1 MIDPEIKKALEHIDA
16 LIELA
21 GLDKS
26 ESATETFINLL
37 DEAVI
42 TAREEVE
49 RSFQQGLCFD
59 CRWIVAETLVQ
70 FKKEKK
76 ARLQ

>member
-1 MIDPEIKKALEHIDA
+1 MAKTNEELQKAVEHLDA

-26 ESATETFINLL
+26 ESATATFVEFL

-42 TAREEVE
+42 KARQAISE
-49 RSFQQGLCFD
+49 SHGQGLSYD
-59 CRWIVAETLVQ
+59 CRWIIAETL
-70 FKKEKK
+70 
-76 ARLQ
+76 LQRTGGN